1 MPLHAPLRRH
11 PAMRRSKSMR
21 RLRGPMSVEDQF
33 AEIRRE
39 KDYMFVGVGFS
50 DLGYQNVA
58 ALHESFKRDIK
69 PIIEKHGVKKV
80 GFLAGATEPGVGAL
94 YQLAKQMGLDTYGL
108 VSDSALHDSVPVS
121 PYCDRVI
128 FVRRKF
134 PYDWAVKD
142 ANDRSHTVN
151 AAVLGGAQGGGV
163 YAYGGGDVGTDESLE
178 AQRRGVPLTVY
189 PQMAPIPENVRAR
202 QAKKPGFQPMP
213 LIAAFD
219 LDDEKKPRGVERYAM
234 NQPTE

>member
-151 AAVLGGAQGGGV
+151 AAVLGGAQGGGCTRMAAAMWEPTRAWKRNGAACRLLCTRRWPPSRKTCARDRPKSPV
-163 YAYGGGDVGTDESLE
+163 STRCRSLQHSISTTKRSQE
-178 AQRRGVPLTVY
+178 GL
-189 PQMAPIPENVRAR
+189 NVT
-202 QAKKPGFQPMP
+202 P
-213 LIAAFD
+213 
-219 LDDEKKPRGVERYAM
+219 
-234 NQPTE
+234 